1 MLEQIKNKHL
11 LIDGDIIKYRC
22 AASAE
27 KTKYLVEACDDEG
40 NAIYDHCDSA
50 SEAKEKKEYY
60 ETSGVE
66 YVFIWSR
73 KEVQPVEFA
82 LQACKTT
89 IDALLAKLSP
99 SSVSI
104 FLSPKKTFRDEVA
117 RTAPYKGNRTDQ
129 VKPKYLKDVEE
140 YLINVHGGVLAD
152 NQEAD
157 DEIGIALSQ
166 SDGEGVSV
174 SIDKDLLQIPGWHY
188 NWVSDTV
195 RRISPKQG
203 DFNFYSQMLTGDV
216 TDNIPGLPGYGP
228 KTARDVLDGS
238 RSRSELATRVWGE
251 YRNKF
256 KDTDGAAEYY
266 LEQANLL
273 WIRREKGEGYKCP
286 IELQ

>member
-1 MLEQIKNKHL
+1 MLDKIKNKHL

-27 KTKYLVEACDDEG
+27 KTYWAVEYKSNDEFEKF
-40 NAIYDHCDSA
+40 DSYQ
-50 SEAKEKKEYY
+50 EAKKAAE
-60 ETSGVE
+60 GVNE
-66 YVFIWSR
+66 VWGVLWSR

-89 IDALLAKLSP
+89 LDALLAKLTP
-99 SSVSI
+99 KEMRI
-104 FLSPKKTFRDEVA
+104 FLSPSTTFRDKLA
-117 RTAPYKGNRTDQ
+117 KTKPYKGNRTNVQ
-129 VKPKYLKDVEE
+129 KPKYLKEVEE

-166 SDGEGVSV
+166 SDGNGVSV